1 MTSLGVLRSD
11 ADTSKLTAWIVEDRR
26 LDRKSL
32 CTVTG
37 KTADFSKLA
46 KDCVCFANGSGDQL
60 LIGIKDGDVHPPVRQ
75 RIDPAL
81 LSHICKHIREL
92 TINVRV
98 LPELLQDDNGGDY
111 IVITISR
118 STGVASTSDGHYF
131 LRIGDTFRAVVGDD
145 VMRLAE

>member
-1 MTSLGVLRSD
+1 MLRSD
-11 ADTSKLTAWIVEDRR
+11 ADTSKLTTWIVEDRR

-81 LSHICKHIREL
+81 LSHIYKHIREL
-92 TINVRV
+92 TVKIRA
-98 LPELLQDDNGGDY
+98 LLELLQDDNGGDY
-111 IVITISR
+111 IVINIPR
-118 STGVASTSDGHYF
+118 STGVASTSDGRYF
-131 LRIGDTFRAVVGDD
+131 LRIGDTCRPVVGDD
-145 VMRLAE
+145 LMRLAE